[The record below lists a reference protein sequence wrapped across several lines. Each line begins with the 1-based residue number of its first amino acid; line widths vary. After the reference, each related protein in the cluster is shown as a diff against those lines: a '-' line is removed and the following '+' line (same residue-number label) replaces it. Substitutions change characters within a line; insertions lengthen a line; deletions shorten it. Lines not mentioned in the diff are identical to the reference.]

1 MSQRENFVA
10 NDSKSTRT
18 SAVILRRVSTEEQG
32 DSRNGLDAQLH
43 TCEQEIARRGWDS
56 VAVFTEV
63 VSGFS
68 VPMHKRDGLM
78 QAIDLCRTSGHIL
91 VCAKGDRL
99 SRRLTERLELMEVS
113 HKEGWAVFLC
123 DLPEADPTTAAGWM
137 MQTMMGMLAEY
148 ERRIISERTRD
159 AMAALIRRG
168 KHVGRPRE
176 VDPAAVSYATYLRED
191 GRNWT
196 EIALALDD
204 AGFAPP
210 RASTWDRRTVRHM
223 VTGES
228 WGRVTKQIQRE
239 DPVV

>member
-1 MSQRENFVA
+1 MSRSQTSAV
-10 NDSKSTRT
+10 SGMKSTKT
-18 SAVILRRVSTEEQG
+18 AVILRRVSTEEQG

-43 TCEQEIARRGWDS
+43 TCEQEIARRGWTS

-68 VPMHKRDGLM
+68 VPMHKRDALV
-78 QAIDLCRTSGHIL
+78 QAIELCRTSGHIL

-99 SRRLTERLELMEVS
+99 SRRLTERLSLMEVS
-113 HKEGWAVFLC
+113 HKEGWAIFLC

-168 KHVGRPRE
+168 QQVGRPRE
-176 VDPAAVSYATYLRED
+176 VDPVAVAYASDLRDD
-191 GRNWT
+191 GHNWT
-196 EIALALDD
+196 EIAGMLDA
-204 AGFAPP
+204 AGYAPP
-210 RASTWDRRTVRHM
+210 RASRWDRRTVRHM

-228 WGRVTKQIQRE
+228 WGSVTKRIQAE
-239 DPVV
+239 ATTV

>member
-1 MSQRENFVA
+1 MPTQTETTGP
-10 NDSKSTRT
+10 KQ
-18 SAVILRRVSTEEQG
+18 AVILRRVSTEEQG

-43 TCEQEIARRGWDS
+43 TCEQEIARRGWET

-99 SRRLTERLELMEVS
+99 SRRLTERLELMEQS
-113 HKEGWAVFLC
+113 HKEGWLVFLC

-137 MQTMMGMLAEY
+137 MQTMFGMLAEY

-159 AMAALIRRG
+159 AMAAMIRQG
-168 KHVGRPRE
+168 KTVGRPRE
-176 VDPAAVSYATYLRED
+176 VDPAAVAYATHLRDE
-191 GRNWT
+191 GMNWT
-196 EIALALDD
+196 AIASALDA
-204 AGFAPP
+204 AGYTPP
-210 RASTWDRRTVRHM
+210 RSTTWHRHTVRHM

-228 WGRVTKQIQRE
+228 WGAVTRRIAATA
-239 DPVV
+239 

>member
-1 MSQRENFVA
+1 
-10 NDSKSTRT
+10 
-18 SAVILRRVSTEEQG
+18 VILRRVSTEEQG

-43 TCEQEIARRGWDS
+43 TCEQEIARRGWDTL
-56 VAVFTEV
+56 AVFTEV

-68 VPMHKRDGLM
+68 VPMHKRNGLV
-78 QAIDLCRTSGHIL
+78 QAIELCRTSGAIL

-113 HKEGWAVFLC
+113 HREGWAVFLC

-159 AMAALIRRG
+159 AMAVLIRKG

-176 VDPAAVSYATYLRED
+176 VDPAAVAYASDLRDD
-191 GRNWT
+191 GYNWT
-196 EIALALDD
+196 EIAAALDS
-204 AGFAPP
+204 AGYKPP
-210 RASTWDRRTVRHM
+210 RAVRWDRRTVRHM

-228 WGRVTKQIQRE
+228 WGAVTKRMQRE
-239 DPVV
+239 QEIV